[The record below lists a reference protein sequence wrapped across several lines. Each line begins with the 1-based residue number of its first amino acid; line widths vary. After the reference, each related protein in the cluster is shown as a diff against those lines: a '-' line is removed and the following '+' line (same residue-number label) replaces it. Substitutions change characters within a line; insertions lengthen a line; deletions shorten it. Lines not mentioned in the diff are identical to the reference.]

1 MASPSNIVLI
11 GMPGS
16 GKSTVGVLLAKEALK
31 NFVDT
36 DLVIQIAEGRPLQH
50 IVDREGYLALR
61 KIEEQTLL
69 NLHFRNTV
77 VATGG
82 SAAYSDPAMCH
93 LKEDALVV
101 FLNVQLATLRRRVH
115 NYDTRG
121 IARRPDQS
129 FEDLFEERFKL
140 YSRYADLTL
149 ASDEQRPEE
158 TVNAVLGVMR
168 AKS

>member
-16 GKSTVGVLLAKEALK
+16 GKSTVGVLLAKESAK

-50 IVDREGYLALR
+50 IVDTEGYLALR
-61 KIEEQTLL
+61 RIEEQTLL

-82 SAAYSDPAMCH
+82 SAAYSDPAMRH
-93 LKEDALVV
+93 LKADALVV
-101 FLNVQLATLRRRVH
+101 FLNVQLATLRKRVH
-115 NYDTRG
+115 NFDTRG

-129 FEDLFEERFKL
+129 FEDLFEERYQL
-140 YSRYADLTL
+140 YTRYADLTL
-149 ASDEQRPEE
+149 ASDTHTPEE
-158 TVNAVLGVMR
+158 TVGAILGALR
-168 AKS
+168 A